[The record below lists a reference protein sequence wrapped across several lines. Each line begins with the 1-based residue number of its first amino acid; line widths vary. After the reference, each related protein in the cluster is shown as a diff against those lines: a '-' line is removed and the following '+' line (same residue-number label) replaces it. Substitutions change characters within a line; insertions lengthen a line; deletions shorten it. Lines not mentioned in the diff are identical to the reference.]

1 MTMKARYR
9 YDLHKDY
16 LELECLRDMIDSYL
30 EDGNNID
37 CKPYQIRYDEI
48 VDAIDRGEGER
59 GLYEQ

>member
-1 MTMKARYR
+1 
-9 YDLHKDY
+9 
-16 LELECLRDMIDSYL
+16 MIDSYL

-59 GLYEQ
+59 GLYAR

>member
-1 MTMKARYR
+1 MKKRYR

-16 LELECLRDMIDSYL
+16 LELEALRDMIEPYL
-30 EDGNNID
+30 EEGNFEG
-37 CKPYQIRYDEI
+37 CKPYQKRYDEI

>member
-1 MTMKARYR
+1 MTMKKRYR

-16 LELECLRDMIDSYL
+16 LELEALRDMIEPYL
-30 EDGNNID
+30 EEGNFEG
-37 CKPYQIRYDEI
+37 CKPYQKRYDEL